1 MKKATITLVT
11 AVTALVA
18 LVVLL
23 ASVFTVDMT
32 QQALVLQ
39 FGRYVRTVTEPGLH
53 FKVPFVQ
60 QVTRYDK
67 RVLTSDIKP
76 GEYLTL
82 DKKRLVTDPISRWR
96 IADPLQFFKTVTNE
110 AGALARLE
118 PIVLS
123 ELRDELARHNF
134 TDIIST
140 QREAIMQ
147 KASERVRAKATEFGI
162 DVVDVRIKRA
172 DLPTEVQASVFAR
185 MKAERQ
191 RIALQYRA
199 EGAELAAKV
208 RATAEKEATIIAA
221 EAYAESQGLRGEG
234 DAQATAIYAKAFE
247 KDAEFYSFLRTL
259 EAYEKFLGQ
268 NSTLVLNSDSELF
281 KYLIS
286 SEVPVAVKK

>member
-1 MKKATITLVT
+1 MKKATITIV
-11 AVTALVA
+11 VTALVA

-39 FGRYVRTVTEPGLH
+39 FGRHVRTVTEPGLH
-53 FKVPFVQ
+53 FKAPFVQ

-67 RVLTSDIKP
+67 RVLTSDIKA

-82 DKKRLVTDPISRWR
+82 DKKRLVADPISRWR
-96 IADPLQFFKTVTNE
+96 IGDPLQFFKTVTNE

-123 ELRDELARHNF
+123 ELRDELARYNF
-134 TDIIST
+134 TDIISS

-162 DVVDVRIKRA
+162 EVVDVRIKRA
-172 DLPTEVQASVFAR
+172 DLPVEVQASVYAR

-208 RATAEKEATIIAA
+208 RATAEKEATIISA

-234 DAQATAIYAKAFE
+234 DAQATAIYAKAFQQ
-247 KDAEFYSFLRTL
+247 DAEFYSFLRTL
-259 EAYEKFLGQ
+259 EAYEKFLDQ